1 MERLHI
7 FRRFILI
14 ILTATLLYFTSS
26 LLLLILHPHSAKAD
40 LQKHSRHTDTVYIYH
55 DLAHTEIIIPSRALI
70 SALKEKLKPF
80 VPAIDHGYIAFS
92 FADEDFLFQTPQWKD
107 IHLIPTLKALFT
119 NTPAVIRVGHYT
131 AIRNDESVIPLHID
145 TETEQIL
152 QKEILHTFATDK
164 QYRFIPRTPPHP
176 NTYQYYFRAK
186 HPYNLFYTCNTWS
199 GEMLRRSGFPVSLW
213 TPLAF
218 EVVFHFPK

>member
-1 MERLHI
+1 MKRLHYI
-7 FRRFILI
+7 WRFILI
-14 ILTATLLYFTSS
+14 LFFAYFFIP
-26 LLLLILHPHSAKAD
+26 LFLLIVPSHQIFPSVTTDNNSTIYLFHDAAHSEIIFPAASLIPP
-40 LQKHSRHTDTVYIYH
+40 LQK
-55 DLAHTEIIIPSRALI
+55 
-70 SALKEKLKPF
+70 KLEPF
-80 VPAIDHGYIAFS
+80 VPAIDRGYIAFS
-92 FADEDFLFQTPQWKD
+92 YADEDFLFQTPQWKD
-107 IHLIPTLKALFT
+107 IDFIPTLRALFT

-131 AIRNDESVIPLHID
+131 AIRKDKSIIPLHID

-164 QYRFIPRTPPHP
+164 QHRFIPRRPPHP

-199 GEMLRRSGFPVSLW
+199 GDILRRSGFPVSLW